1 MTRTCGEKQAYK
13 ILYHFIVSQGETLWH
28 VWRHL
33 SQIQQ
38 RLSSRCGTK
47 TVRYHHEVF
56 TMSSSFTSSYTQS
69 GPLVLLAVCLAALA
83 LPLSF
88 TGAALATHTIG
99 VEFTASAAQLNWITN
114 SFMLTFGSF
123 LLPAGAFADVYGRKR
138 VFIGGV
144 SIFGLASLAL
154 NFAPDITTLNLLR
167 ALQGAGAAGALAG
180 GSAALAQAFSGHA
193 QTRAFSMIGTTFGIG
208 LALGPIISGS
218 LIDHFGWRAIFLT
231 GTLLDGIALVIALA
245 IMKETQNPESTRF
258 DSFGALSFIAALG
271 FLTFGLNEAPDRG
284 WSAPLVL
291 GAFALS
297 IGSFAV
303 FAKIETRIK
312 QPLLELALFRYG
324 RFVGVQILP
333 IATCYAYVVLLIV
346 LPMRFVGVEGYS
358 EIDTGLL
365 MLALSAPMLV
375 IPAGAAILARTL
387 PASWLAGGGLIVAAA
402 GLFWLSRIESGGS
415 MSGTI
420 GPLVVI
426 GSGAAFPWG
435 LMDGLSVTVV
445 PKDKSGMASGIF
457 NTTKVASEGI
467 TLAMVNALLAALVL
481 FSVKQTVSGT
491 GENQHIGE
499 ASRQLAAGN
508 LDQATRMLAPLS
520 RHTLS
525 SAYDASFTLLLYIM
539 VIITLAAAVSVF
551 ILLSPKGDKSAQT
564 DPALSE

>member
-1 MTRTCGEKQAYK
+1 
-13 ILYHFIVSQGETLWH
+13 
-28 VWRHL
+28 
-33 SQIQQ
+33 
-38 RLSSRCGTK
+38 
-47 TVRYHHEVF
+47 
-56 TMSSSFTSSYTQS
+56 MSSSFMSSYS
-69 GPLVLLAVCLAALA
+69 RRGPLALFAVCLAALA

-88 TGAALATHTIG
+88 TGAALATHIIG
-99 VEFTASAAQLNWITN
+99 VEFAASAAQLNWITN

-138 VFIGGV
+138 VFIGGAA
-144 SIFGLASLAL
+144 IFAIGSLAL

-180 GSAALAQAFSGHA
+180 GSAALAQEFTGHA
-193 QTRAFSMIGTTFGIG
+193 QTRAFSMIGTTFGMG

-218 LIDHFGWRAIFLT
+218 LIEHFGWRSIFLT
-231 GTLLDGIALVIALA
+231 GTLLNGIALIIALSV
-245 IMKETQNPESTRF
+245 MRETRNPRSTRF

-271 FLTFGLNEAPDRG
+271 FLTLGLNQAPDLG
-284 WSAPLVL
+284 WSAPAVL

-297 IGSFAV
+297 IAAFAV
-303 FAKIETRIK
+303 FARIETRIK

-333 IATCYAYVVLLIV
+333 ISTCYAYVVLLIL

-375 IPAGAAILARTL
+375 IPAGAAMLARAI
-387 PASWLAGGGLIVAAA
+387 PASWLAGGGLFVAAA
-402 GLFWLSRIESGGS
+402 GLLWLSRIASGGS
-415 MSGTI
+415 MSGLI
-420 GPLVVI
+420 GPLAVI

-481 FSVKQTVSGT
+481 FSVKQTVAGH
-491 GENQHIGE
+491 GENLPIGA

-508 LDQATRMLAPLS
+508 LDQAARMLAPLS
-520 RHTLS
+520 RNTLS
-525 SAYDASFTLLLYIM
+525 SAYDDSFTLLLY
-539 VIITLAAAVSVF
+539 VLAVVTLAAAISVF
-551 ILLSPKGDKSAQT
+551 ILLSPKGDRAAQT

>member
-208 LALGPIISGS
+208 L
-218 LIDHFGWRAIFLT
+218 
-231 GTLLDGIALVIALA
+231 DGIALVIALA

-271 FLTFGLNEAPDRG
+271 FLTFGLNEVPDRG